1 MGTVDGGTYTNE
13 YLGISM
19 VVPEGFVALGTDEL
33 AEQCNNGVAPIDDGD
48 GAYVTCG
55 AGESYID
62 AYLASE
68 ADEAIAVSV
77 SYLGSD
83 FDLDPNS
90 EEYLDT
96 LRKNAI
102 DAQGNATVEW
112 EQGTF
117 ELEDYT
123 FPMVKLAVDDGSGTV
138 THREILCL
146 VLNGYSVN
154 VEAISPNEENL
165 DALLSG
171 VTLLNQ

>member
-33 AEQCNNGVAPIDDGD
+33 AEQYNNGVAPIDDGD